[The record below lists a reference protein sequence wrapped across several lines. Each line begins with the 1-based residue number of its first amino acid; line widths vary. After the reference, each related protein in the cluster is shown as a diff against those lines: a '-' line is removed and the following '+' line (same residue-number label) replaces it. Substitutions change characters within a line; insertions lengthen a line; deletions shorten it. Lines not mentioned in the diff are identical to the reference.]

1 MITNLLEKKCRTF
14 AINKFVEISHV
25 KIAEHHCITLD
36 KCYCQSVSLVM
47 LSVTCAVFFFIN
59 IFDDLSKK

>member
-36 KCYCQSVSLVM
+36 KCQSASLVM